1 MELHRFSEVRAD
13 GKSYVE
19 FLRTGKLSAGVY
31 RLPAGAT
38 DPQQPHGEEEIY
50 YVVSG
55 HARFRSGESDLA
67 VAPGD
72 ILFVPAREA
81 HQFHQI
87 TDALEVLVF
96 FAPPEGSRKLVT
108 ALE

>member
-13 GKSYVE
+13 GKPYIE

-31 RLPAGAT
+31 RLAAGAA

-55 HARFRSGESDLA
+55 HARFRGGERDVA
-67 VAPGD
+67 VAPGN
-72 ILFVPAREA
+72 ILFVPALEA
-81 HQFHQI
+81 HQFYEI
-87 TDALEVLVF
+87 KDELEVLVF
-96 FAPPEGSRKLVT
+96 FAPPERTKML
-108 ALE
+108 